1 MGQKDSAFTRKH
13 FFIDKNF
20 QGRYMMTFLIP
31 MLVLL
36 AFMLFTLYFA
46 SHAIIKTSTRIIKN
60 DIENRIALELQ
71 DQSEPTVIQYEAAF
85 LGIKDYLRTFSN
97 NKEFRKNLMNS
108 LLLVFGVGVLL
119 VIIQV
124 VLLTIFFS
132 HKIAGPV
139 YRFENVFHNI
149 INGNYTDQIKL
160 RRGDEMKNL
169 AVLFNEALRLTRLRM
184 ITLKDK
190 NSPEFEEISS
200 FLKI

>member
-1 MGQKDSAFTRKH
+1 MAQKDSAFTRKH

-20 QGRYMMTFLIP
+20 QGRYMITFLIP

-36 AFMLFTLYFA
+36 IFMLFTLYFA

-71 DQSEPTVIQYEAAF
+71 DQSQPTVMQYESAI
-85 LGIKDYLRTFSN
+85 LGIKDYLRSFSS
-97 NKEFRKNLMNS
+97 NKEFRRNLLNS
-108 LLLVFGVGVLL
+108 LLWVFGIGVML

-132 HKIAGPV
+132 HKVAGPV
-139 YRFENVFHNI
+139 YRFEKVCHNI
-149 INGNYTDQIKL
+149 IDGNYTDQIQL

-169 AVLFNEALRLTRLRM
+169 AVLFNEALRTTRLRL
-184 ITLKDK
+184 IALKDK
-190 NSPEFEEISS
+190 NSSDYEEISS
-200 FLKI
+200 TLHL

>member
-36 AFMLFTLYFA
+36 VFMLFTLYFA

-71 DQSEPTVIQYEAAF
+71 DQSEPTVIQYETAF

-97 NKEFRKNLMNS
+97 NKEFRKNLLNS

-184 ITLKDK
+184 IALKDK
-190 NSPEFEEISS
+190 NSPEFEENSS